1 MADLNKVFLMGR
13 LTADP
18 VLRRTPNGSAVTDLR
33 LATSRSWAGRDGE
46 RHEEKL
52 FIDVTVWERQ
62 AETCCQY
69 LKKGRA
75 VHVEGYLKMETW
87 PDKDT
92 GQQRSKIKVQAERVQ
107 FLDSQRS
114 ESSGGGGGYGGMED
128 EMSPPPSR
136 ESGPRRNGGDSPSRA
151 PSGGYGPGGG
161 MNGPARSSSYPPA
174 ATSGPGPIDEDHEED
189 DIPF

>member
-114 ESSGGGGGYGGMED
+114 ESSGGGGNYGGMED
-128 EMSPPPSR
+128 DMSPPPSR
-136 ESGPRRNGGDSPSRA
+136 ESGPRRNGGDTPSRA